1 MKDISITVI
10 NKRRRSA
17 VPRPPPQGDDE
28 NDDDDDDDDDKYII
42 PTFPPTGRTVAA
54 DATPRR
60 ARDEGYI
67 DARGLGSMFNRPA
80 RRGLSEREREQ
91 RHTLVYYSLQF
102 NRFEG
107 KI

>member
-1 MKDISITVI
+1 MTSNLLRDGRTSFPPLQEKFTASTPPRGVDKAVTTDSSITVI

-17 VPRPPPQGDDE
+17 GPRPPQQGDDD
-28 NDDDDDDDDDKYII
+28 NVDDDDDDDDNDKNII

-67 DARGLGSMFNRPA
+67 DARGW
-80 RRGLSEREREQ
+80 
-91 RHTLVYYSLQF
+91 
-102 NRFEG
+102 
-107 KI
+107 